1 MADSVWKLSGDSTIN
16 SLDMSNGTV
25 DFHSIQSPQFK
36 TKLEG
41 VTLNIGQ
48 LSGNGTFLMNTDIA
62 SYTGDKLN
70 ITGNAN
76 GNFVLNIK
84 NTGQEPVSPGNP
96 LPVVYTGGGDAV
108 FTVNGGK
115 VDAGVWEY
123 YLSKD
128 NTNWYLKSDT
138 TQPGNPEQV
147 YPILST
153 AHHKVD

>member
-1 MADSVWKLSGDSTIN
+1 M
-16 SLDMSNGTV
+16 
-25 DFHSIQSPQFK
+25 QSPQFK

-48 LSGNGTFLMNTDIA
+48 LSGNGTFLMNTDTA

-70 ITGNAN
+70 ITGDAN

-84 NTGQEPVSPGNP
+84 KIRQEPVSPGNP

-115 VDAGVWEY
+115 VDAGV
-123 YLSKD
+123 
-128 NTNWYLKSDT
+128 
-138 TQPGNPEQV
+138 
-147 YPILST
+147 
-153 AHHKVD
+153 

>member
-70 ITGNAN
+70 ITG
-76 GNFVLNIK
+76 
-84 NTGQEPVSPGNP
+84 
-96 LPVVYTGGGDAV
+96 
-108 FTVNGGK
+108 
-115 VDAGVWEY
+115 
-123 YLSKD
+123 
-128 NTNWYLKSDT
+128 
-138 TQPGNPEQV
+138 
-147 YPILST
+147 
-153 AHHKVD
+153 